1 MTFSKRQFRAND
13 AYADTDYAPGTHMF
27 LKVTDI
33 RIKGIPALA
42 ICVQS
47 NTSSKTTPPLI
58 QMVKSVFKGGGRGS
72 HISVTD
78 LYVMLDDMALSWGR
92 AATDDELESIHAGIA
107 GNIQNLRFYM
117 IDLDLQ
123 YELVTDKTDT
133 IIYTRLVEKA
143 LKHATTKV

>member
-1 MTFSKRQFRAND
+1 MTFSDKRWTGNGAWQP
-13 AYADTDYAPGTHMF
+13 TDYAPGVHMF
-27 LKVTDI
+27 LLIKRI
-33 RIKGIPALA
+33 RIKGIPELV

-47 NTSSKTTPPLI
+47 NTSPKTTPPLVKI
-58 QMVKSVFKGGGRGS
+58 LKSVFKGGGRGS
-72 HISVTD
+72 HVSVTD
-78 LYVMLDDMALSWGR
+78 LYVMRADMAMEHGR

-107 GNIQNLRFYM
+107 GNIQNLRFYT
-117 IDLDLQ
+117 IDVDLQ